1 MLGFTSNQLMGS
13 TPVFCVEFEW
23 GGRVHRYAT
32 HNITLQ
38 SNGGPLHY
46 LPSIMEFDFLESA
59 DLTSINVEANIVSM
73 GLIMDDVD
81 LLERWSQ
88 GDTIEGLDAE
98 FFYVLMRYDVAQQ
111 DFEDRVVLY
120 RGQIQEPQF
129 GDPNQFHQF
138 VSISIE
144 AQPYD
149 SNRLLMDSNKYIDT
163 RFTNRHIDTSDGK
176 IFPIILGS
184 AGGLIRTTVGT
195 TKNIHALPSYCVNE
209 YDAAKGVDARFMV
222 AGHPITATSA
232 VIQDDKYDTDT
243 KTIQFDDD
251 GRGNIYAYIELD
263 TSDDVA
269 IPGST
274 VNGESRE
281 WWVYMTGG
289 GGLVNP
295 FGEGDLQGAGDIC
308 RWALQRSGQI
318 IDDGAW
324 ANLAPIL
331 NQYNFEGYINDPKI
345 TAWSWL
351 NGNIL
356 PFLPI
361 TVRMGPNGLRP
372 ILIQLWAL
380 THVTSMASITVD
392 DDSNVTQVSP
402 INTIRSTSQLM
413 NQFTLRWGKRGF
425 DQEYTSMV
433 RVTNIKSE
441 DYDVVSD
448 YSILSVNRYGVKPM
462 AMDSD
467 YIYDRDTAIKVS
479 MDMVRSK
486 CLPINT
492 IEVDVDME
500 LGWLQV
506 GDVLDVTAPKIYLTT
521 HKMII
526 ISKRW
531 RGTHWRWELAFEM
544 NPRQ

>member
-1 MLGFTSNQLMGS
+1 MMLGFTNIQLMGS
-13 TPVFCVEFEW
+13 TPIFCVEFVW

-32 HNITLQ
+32 HDITLQ
-38 SNGGPLHY
+38 SNDGPLQY
-46 LPSIMEFDFLESA
+46 LPSIMDFDFVESA
-59 DLTSINVEANIVSM
+59 DLMSIDVEANIVSM
-73 GLIMDDVD
+73 GLIMEDVD

-88 GDTIEGLDAE
+88 GDTMEGLDAE

-111 DFEDRVVLY
+111 NFEDRVILY

-129 GDPNQFHQF
+129 GDPNQFSQF
-138 VSISIE
+138 VTISIE
-144 AQPYD
+144 AQPFD

-163 RFTNRHIDTSDGK
+163 RFVERDIDTGDGK
-176 IFPIILGS
+176 PYPIILGS
-184 AGGLIRTTVGT
+184 AGGAIRTTEGT
-195 TKNIHALPSYCVNE
+195 TKNIHALPAYCFKK
-209 YDAAKGVDARFMV
+209 YDSHDGRFMV
-222 AGHPITATSA
+222 SGHPITATSA
-232 VIQDDKYDTDT
+232 VIQDDNYETTT
-243 KTIQFDDD
+243 KTIEFDDD
-251 GRGNIYAYIELD
+251 GRGNIYGYIPLVP
-263 TSDDVA
+263 SDNVA
-269 IPGST
+269 IPGYSGS
-274 VNGESRE
+274 GESRE
-281 WWVYMTGG
+281 WWVYLTGG

-295 FGEGDLQGAGDIC
+295 FGDGDLQGAGDIC
-308 RWALQRSGQI
+308 RWALQRTGQL

-324 ANLAPIL
+324 ANLSPIL

-372 ILIQLWAL
+372 VLIQMWAL
-380 THVTSMASITVD
+380 THVQSIKSIHID
-392 DDSNVTQVSP
+392 DDSNVTQISP
-402 INTIRSTSQLM
+402 INTTRSTSQLV
-413 NQFTLRWGKRGF
+413 NELTLRWGKRGF

-441 DYDVVSD
+441 EYDVVSD
-448 YSILSVNRYGVKPM
+448 YSIMSVNRYGVKPM
-462 AMDSD
+462 AIDSD
-467 YIYDRDTAIKVS
+467 YIYDRDTAIKIA

-506 GDVLDVTAPKIYLTT
+506 GDVLDVTAPKIYLTN

-531 RGTHWRWELAFEM
+531 IDTRWRWELAFEM

>member
-1 MLGFTSNQLMGS
+1 MLGFTNIQLMGS
-13 TPVFCVEFEW
+13 TPVFCVEFVW

-32 HNITLQ
+32 HDITLQ
-38 SNGGPLHY
+38 SNDGPLQY
-46 LPSIMEFDFLESA
+46 LPSIMDFDFVESA
-59 DLTSINVEANIVSM
+59 DLMSIDVEANIVSM
-73 GLIMDDVD
+73 GLIMEDVN

-88 GDTIEGLDAE
+88 GDTMEGLDAE

-111 DFEDRVVLY
+111 NFEDRVILY

-129 GDPNQFHQF
+129 GDPNQHSHF
-138 VSISIE
+138 VTISIE
-144 AQPYD
+144 AQPFD

-163 RFTNRHIDTSDGK
+163 RFVERDIDTGDGK
-176 IFPIILGS
+176 PFPIILGS
-184 AGGLIRTTVGT
+184 AGGAIRTTEGT
-195 TKNIHALPSYCVNE
+195 TKNIHALPAYCFKK
-209 YDAAKGVDARFMV
+209 YDSHDGRFMV
-222 AGHPITATSA
+222 SGHPITATGA
-232 VIQDDKYDTDT
+232 VIQDDNYETTT
-243 KTIQFDDD
+243 KTIEFDDD
-251 GRGNIYAYIELD
+251 GRGNIYGYIPLD
-263 TSDDVA
+263 PSDNVA
-269 IPGST
+269 IPGYSGS
-274 VNGESRE
+274 GESRE
-281 WWVYMTGG
+281 WWVYLTGG
-289 GGLVNP
+289 GGLINP
-295 FGEGDLQGAGDIC
+295 FGDGDLQGAGDIC
-308 RWALQRSGQI
+308 RWALQRTGQL

-324 ANLAPIL
+324 ANLSPIL
-331 NQYNFEGYINDPKI
+331 NQYNFEGYINDPTI

-361 TVRMGPNGLRP
+361 TVRMGPKGLRP
-372 ILIQLWAL
+372 VLIQMWAL
-380 THVTSMASITVD
+380 THVQSIKSIHID

-402 INTIRSTSQLM
+402 INTTRSTSQLV
-413 NQFTLRWGKRGF
+413 NELTLRWGKRGF

-441 DYDVVSD
+441 EYDVVSD
-448 YSILSVNRYGVKPM
+448 YSIMSVNRYGVKPM
-462 AMDSD
+462 AIDSD
-467 YIYDRDTAIKVS
+467 YIYDRDTAIKIA

-506 GDVLDVTAPKIYLTT
+506 GDVLDVTAPKIYLTN

-531 RGTHWRWELAFEM
+531 IDTRWRWELAFEM

>member
-32 HNITLQ
+32 HDITLQ

-46 LPSIMEFDFLESA
+46 LPSIVEFDFVESA

-73 GLIMDDVD
+73 GLIMEDVD

-88 GDTIEGLDAE
+88 GDTMEGLDAE

-111 DFEDRVVLY
+111 DFEDRVILY
-120 RGQIQEPQF
+120 RGQIQEPQI
-129 GDPNQFHQF
+129 GDPNQFFQF

-144 AQPYD
+144 AQPFD

-163 RFTNRHIDTSDGK
+163 RFDERDIDTGDGK
-176 IFPIILGS
+176 AYPIILGS
-184 AGGLIRTTVGT
+184 AGGAIRTTEGT
-195 TKNIHALPSYCVNE
+195 TKNIHALPAYCFKT
-209 YDAAKGVDARFMV
+209 YDSHDGRFMV

-232 VIQDDKYDTDT
+232 VIQDDNFNTVT
-243 KTIQFDDD
+243 KTIEFDDD
-251 GRGNIYAYIELD
+251 GRGNIYGYIPLVP
-263 TSDDVA
+263 SDNVA
-269 IPGST
+269 IPGYGGS
-274 VNGESRE
+274 GESRE
-281 WWVYMTGG
+281 WWVYLTGG

-295 FGEGDLQGAGDIC
+295 FGDGDLQGAGDIC
-308 RWALQRSGQI
+308 RWALQRSGQL

-324 ANLAPIL
+324 ANLSPIL

-345 TAWSWL
+345 TAWDWV

-372 ILIQLWAL
+372 ILIQMWAL
-380 THVTSMASITVD
+380 THVTSVKSIIID
-392 DDSNVTQVSP
+392 DDSNVTQVSS
-402 INTIRSTSQLM
+402 INTTRSTSQLV
-413 NQFTLRWGKRGF
+413 NQLTLRWGKRGF

-441 DYDVVSD
+441 EYDVVSD
-448 YSILSVNRYGVKPM
+448 YAITSVNRYGVKPM
-462 AMDSD
+462 AIDSD
-467 YIYDRDTAIKVS
+467 YIYDRDTAIKIA

-506 GDVLDVTAPKIYLTT
+506 GDVLDVTAPKIYLTN

-526 ISKRW
+526 VSKRW
-531 RGTHWRWELAFEM
+531 LDTRWRWELAFEM

>member
-1 MLGFTSNQLMGS
+1 MD
-13 TPVFCVEFEW
+13 
-23 GGRVHRYAT
+23 
-32 HNITLQ
+32 
-38 SNGGPLHY
+38 
-46 LPSIMEFDFLESA
+46 FDFVESA
-59 DLTSINVEANIVSM
+59 DLMSIDVEANIVSM
-73 GLIMDDVD
+73 GLIMEDVD

-88 GDTIEGLDAE
+88 GDTMEGLDAE
-98 FFYVLMRYDVAQQ
+98 FFYVFMRYDVAQQ
-111 DFEDRVVLY
+111 NFEDRVILY

-129 GDPNQFHQF
+129 GDPNQFSHF
-138 VSISIE
+138 VTISIE
-144 AQPYD
+144 AQPFD

-163 RFTNRHIDTSDGK
+163 RFVERDIDTGDGK
-176 IFPIILGS
+176 PFPIILGS
-184 AGGLIRTTVGT
+184 AGGAIRTTEGT
-195 TKNIHALPSYCVNE
+195 TKNIHALPAYCFKK
-209 YDAAKGVDARFMV
+209 YDSHDGRFMV
-222 AGHPITATSA
+222 SGHPITATSA
-232 VIQDDKYDTDT
+232 VIQDDNYETTT
-243 KTIQFDDD
+243 KTIEFDDD
-251 GRGNIYAYIELD
+251 GRGNIYGYIPLVP
-263 TSDDVA
+263 SDNVA
-269 IPGST
+269 IPGYSGS
-274 VNGESRE
+274 GESRE
-281 WWVYMTGG
+281 WWVYLTGG

-295 FGEGDLQGAGDIC
+295 FGDGDLQGAGDIC
-308 RWALQRSGQI
+308 RWALQRSGQL

-324 ANLAPIL
+324 ANLSPIL
-331 NQYNFEGYINDPKI
+331 NQYNFEGYINDPTI

-361 TVRMGPNGLRP
+361 TVRMGPKGLRP
-372 ILIQLWAL
+372 VLIQMWAL
-380 THVTSMASITVD
+380 THVQSIKSIHID

-402 INTIRSTSQLM
+402 INTTRSTSQLV
-413 NQFTLRWGKRGF
+413 NELTLRWGKRGF

-441 DYDVVSD
+441 EYDVVSD
-448 YSILSVNRYGVKPM
+448 YSIMSVNRYGVKPM
-462 AMDSD
+462 AIDSD
-467 YIYDRDTAIKVS
+467 YIYDRDTAIKIA

-506 GDVLDVTAPKIYLTT
+506 GDVLDVTAPKIYLTN

-531 RGTHWRWELAFEM
+531 IDTRWRWELAFEM

>member
-1 MLGFTSNQLMGS
+1 MLGFTSKELMGS

-38 SNGGPLHY
+38 SNDGPLQY
-46 LPSIMEFDFLESA
+46 LPSIMEFDFVESA

-88 GDTIEGLDAE
+88 GDTIEGMDAE

-129 GDPNQFHQF
+129 GDPNQFHQL

-163 RFTNRHIDTSDGK
+163 RYPNRHIDTSDGK
-176 IFPIILGS
+176 PYPIILGS
-184 AGGLIRTTVGT
+184 PGGLIRTTAGT
-195 TKNIHALPSYCVNE
+195 TKNIHALPSYCVHTH
-209 YDAAKGVDARFMV
+209 DASNDARFMV

-232 VIQDDKYDTDT
+232 VIHDDKYDTDT

-295 FGEGDLQGAGDIC
+295 FGDGDLQGAGDIC

-345 TAWSWL
+345 TAWNWL

-372 ILIQLWAL
+372 VLIQMWAL

-413 NQFTLRWGKRGF
+413 NQFTLRWGKRGY

-448 YSILSVNRYGVKPM
+448 YSIISVNRYGVKPM

-479 MDMVRSK
+479 MDMVRSR

-506 GDVLDVTAPKIYLTT
+506 GDVLDVTAPKIYLTN

>member
-32 HNITLQ
+32 HDITLQ

-98 FFYVLMRYDVAQQ
+98 FFYILMRYDVAQQ
-111 DFEDRVVLY
+111 NFEDRVVLY

-163 RFTNRHIDTSDGK
+163 RFPNRHIDTADGK
-176 IFPIILGS
+176 PYPIILGS
-184 AGGLIRTTVGT
+184 AGGVIRTTAGT
-195 TKNIHALPSYCVNE
+195 TKNIHALPAYCVHT
-209 YDAAKGVDARFMV
+209 YDVSNDARFMI

-232 VIQDDKYDTDT
+232 VIQDDNYETDT
-243 KTIQFDDD
+243 KTINFDDD
-251 GRGNIYAYIELD
+251 GRGNLYAYIELD

-269 IPGST
+269 IPGHSA
-274 VNGESRE
+274 NDESRE

-295 FGEGDLQGAGDIC
+295 FGDGDLQGGGDIC

-345 TAWSWL
+345 SAWSWL

-380 THVTSMASITVD
+380 THVTSMASITVG
-392 DDSNVTQVSP
+392 DDSNVTQVSS

-413 NQFTLRWGKRGF
+413 NQFTLRWAKRGF

-479 MDMVRSK
+479 MDMVRSR

-506 GDVLDVTAPKIYLTT
+506 GDVLDVTAPKIYLTN

-531 RGTHWRWELAFEM
+531 IDTRWRWELAFEM

>member
-46 LPSIMEFDFLESA
+46 LPSIMEFDFVESA

-88 GDTIEGLDAE
+88 GDTIEGLEAE

-129 GDPNQFHQF
+129 GDPNQFHQL

-163 RFTNRHIDTSDGK
+163 RFPNRHIDTSDGK

-184 AGGLIRTTVGT
+184 AGGLIRTTAGT
-195 TKNIHALPSYCVNE
+195 TKNIHALPSYCVHKHDSSNN
-209 YDAAKGVDARFMV
+209 ARFMV

-295 FGEGDLQGAGDIC
+295 FGDGDLQGAGDIC

-372 ILIQLWAL
+372 VLIQMWAL

-479 MDMVRSK
+479 MDMVRSR

-506 GDVLDVTAPKIYLTT
+506 GDVLDVTAPKIYLTN

-531 RGTHWRWELAFEM
+531 LDTRWRWELAFEM